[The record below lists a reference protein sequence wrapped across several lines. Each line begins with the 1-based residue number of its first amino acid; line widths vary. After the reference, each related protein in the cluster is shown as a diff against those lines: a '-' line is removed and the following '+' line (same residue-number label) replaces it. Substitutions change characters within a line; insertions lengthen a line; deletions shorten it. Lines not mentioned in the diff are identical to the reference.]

1 MVIPRAPVHHP
12 EEALEMPD
20 LSLKGVRM
28 PELRLP
34 EMSRDDIGRAIG
46 DARRDVD
53 LSRLDPRRVD
63 LSGVKLPDV
72 DLPRAVTSAA
82 QSAGI
87 IKRPSRVPMVIG
99 GLIIAALVAIAAAMS
114 PVLRPKIDDAARRL
128 KTAMQARR
136 DAMHEDESDADDA
149 HAFDAAQ
156 VAPIESSAL
165 ADEVS
170 SDATPFDG
178 GSSLPE
184 GLGNGVEHLD
194 AKATASAGNAH
205 S

>member
-1 MVIPRAPVHHP
+1 
-12 EEALEMPD
+12 MPD
-20 LSLKGVRM
+20 LSLKGVRL
-28 PELRLP
+28 PELHLP

-72 DLPRAVTSAA
+72 DLSRVDLPRAVTSAA

-87 IKRPSRVPMVIG
+87 IKRPSRAPMVIG

-128 KTAMQARR
+128 KTAVQARR
-136 DAMHEDESDADDA
+136 DAMHDDDA
-149 HAFDAAQ
+149 STTDEPHAFDAAS
-156 VAPIESSAL
+156 VAPIESSAF
-165 ADEVS
+165 ADDVS

-178 GSSLPE
+178 SSPLPD
-184 GLGNGVEHLD
+184 GLGNGVEQHGVEPRD
-194 AKATASAGNAH
+194 PAAATAGNSH